1 MSALKQLY
9 EELKP
14 LLTSGQLYAARE
26 KLRALGFPDNI
37 IPSQLDAA
45 RELVQRQRFV
55 PIRRERGQ
63 PTETESLQ

>member
-14 LLTSGQLYAARE
+14 LLQSGQLYAARE
-26 KLRALGFPDNI
+26 KLRALSFPDNI

>member
-1 MSALKQLY
+1 MSALKHLY

-14 LLTSGQLYAARE
+14 LLQSGQLYAARE
-26 KLRALGFPDNI
+26 KLRALSFPDNI

-63 PTETESLQ
+63 PLENESLQ

>member
-14 LLTSGQLYAARE
+14 LLQSGQLYAARQ
-26 KLRALGFPDNI
+26 KLKALGFPDNL

-55 PIRRERGQ
+55 PLRRERQQ
-63 PTETESLQ
+63 PFESETLQ